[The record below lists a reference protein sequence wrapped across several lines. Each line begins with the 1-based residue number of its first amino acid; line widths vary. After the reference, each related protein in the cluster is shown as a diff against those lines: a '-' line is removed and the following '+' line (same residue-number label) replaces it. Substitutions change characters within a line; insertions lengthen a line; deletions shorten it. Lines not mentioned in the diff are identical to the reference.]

1 MKNIDT
7 MRAFMIIHAALHTR
21 EVVGSSPANP
31 TRTRKSEPDANR
43 RWVRIYCFH
52 TAITCVMSAIS
63 EQTKWDA
70 LKRCIPFLH
79 LRSIS
84 RFGIIGYRIRRMRK
98 IFQHIRKK
106 SAGNRPDYRI
116 RHIVRELF
124 SHHQEKPRFKARCGK
139 MTNTILVS
147 FAVITTGCSP
157 SGK

>member
-1 MKNIDT
+1 
-7 MRAFMIIHAALHTR
+7 MRAFMIIHAAPHTR

-43 RWVRIYCFH
+43 RWVRIYCFY

-116 RHIVRELF
+116 RHIVREPIRF
-124 SHHQEKPRFKARCGK
+124 RHHNKTSLARCG
-139 MTNTILVS
+139 NTVRKKSVKIISMIKV
-147 FAVITTGCSP
+147 VR
-157 SGK
+157 